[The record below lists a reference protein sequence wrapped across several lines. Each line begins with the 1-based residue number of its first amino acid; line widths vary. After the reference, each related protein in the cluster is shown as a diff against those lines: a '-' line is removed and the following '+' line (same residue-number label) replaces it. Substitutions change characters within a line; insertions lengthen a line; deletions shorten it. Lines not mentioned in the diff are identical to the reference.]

1 MGQQVWCRPGA
12 YRRLPLGCLTKP
24 KSPNCLPGNSE
35 RTRAFSAFHLQAWGT
50 WQLGTMAFVLC
61 FCLGGGLF
69 FCLFE
74 LATVCGTWI
83 KPRSPALEAGSLNYW
98 ITREVLRTTGF
109 GHQFEGCFVW
119 LLLTTPPP
127 SETHTCTHTCTHT
140 IDLSFLCAEELNYVQ
155 MRTAVRWSPAQVG
168 KSWKAL

>member
-1 MGQQVWCRPGA
+1 MTA
-12 YRRLPLGCLTKP
+12 
-24 KSPNCLPGNSE
+24 GNNGICSL
-35 RTRAFSAFHLQAWGT
+35 FLF
-50 WQLGTMAFVLC
+50 
-61 FCLGGGLF
+61 GGGLF

-168 KSWKAL
+168 KS